1 MEVITMSGSSFGGAS
16 VIAVQLVDP
25 QRGCG
30 QHSSLPAQILSQFRF
45 LILLAGIGAI
55 YVRNTPK

>member
-1 MEVITMSGSSFGGAS
+1 MSGSSFGGAS